1 MLSGIL
7 RDLRF
12 ALRLLAKSPGF
23 TAVAVGSLAL
33 GIAVNTSLFTV
44 VNALLLRPLPY
55 GRPDD
60 LVEISL
66 PRRTIPMDELRQ
78 ARSFES
84 VGAYS
89 PANFPVAGDEGTKLV
104 FGCRVSAGMFSL
116 LDVQPALGRVFT
128 ANEEDQPVVLLSH
141 EYWQR
146 LSGDPNIIGKTIRM
160 GEQDRTVVGVLPADF
175 TLFFRDGHLWIPQRL
190 TQGRLLARLRP
201 GVSRDQ
207 ADAETAAILAGLPPE
222 PGPSGQPSRG
232 PRSRVTPLAIAFLP
246 NDAPTVLILQAAV
259 GMVLLITC
267 ANVANLLL
275 VRAAGRRRE
284 FAIRTAIGAGRWQVA
299 RQLMAESVLLAAF
312 GGAAG
317 LLLAHWSVS
326 FLRVELPVN
335 LARILRGAEGLSID
349 ARVIAFTA
357 GATLLTA
364 LLFGM
369 APVLGA
375 LRFDVM
381 RCLRDSAR
389 GTVGGRQRLGSLL
402 AAAEIALALM
412 LVTGAGLLLKSLDG
426 LEKQDLGFRSDRVL
440 RAYFELPGTRYPLAE
455 HRLTVFA
462 DILRQVQ
469 ALPGVESAGLLAP
482 QFFPFGGPRVTGAP
496 LEIESQAGVEARGE
510 TYVASPDY
518 FRVVRIPLI
527 RGRLF
532 ADTDTPTSTPVA
544 VIADVV
550 AKRYW
555 PQGDPIGRRIRPQPA
570 VAGNP
575 WVTIVGVVGDTRNPI
590 GRGPQPTVY
599 RPWTQNPYQGG
610 VVLIRASGDPAALTP
625 EVRRVLRGFDPGAPE
640 FRIANLETAVH
651 DYIRPQRFNTS
662 LFGFFA
668 AMGLFLAGLGVYGV
682 KRHRVSTRIPEIG
695 VRLALGASRGA
706 VLGMVLGWAARTA
719 AIGAVAG
726 LAGALALQRVIAS
739 ELYGVSPTDPIV
751 FSAVALLIAVIAL
764 AAAFLPARWAAKVDP
779 LVALRHE

>member
-55 GRPDD
+55 GRPDE
-60 LVEISL
+60 LVEISQ
-66 PRRTIPMDELRQ
+66 PRRTIPMDELRK
-78 ARSFES
+78 ARSFQS
-84 VGAYS
+84 VGAYLPWGLLVTRDGS
-89 PANFPVAGDEGTKLV
+89 TAQV
-104 FGCRVSAGMFSL
+104 FGAKVSASLFSL
-116 LDVQPALGRVFT
+116 LEVQPAFGRVFG
-128 ANEEDQPVVLLSH
+128 ANEEDQPVVIMSYD
-141 EYWQR
+141 YWR
-146 LSGDPNIIGKTIRM
+146 STSGDPNIIGKTIRM
-160 GEQDRTVVGVLPADF
+160 GELDRTVVGVLPADF
-175 TLFFRDGHLWIPQRL
+175 TLFFRDGQLWIPQRL

-207 ADAETAAILAGLPPE
+207 ADAETAAIIAGLPPE
-222 PGPSGQPSRG
+222 PGPAGRPQTP
-232 PRSRVTPLAIAFLP
+232 RVTPLAIAFIP

-275 VRAAGRRRE
+275 VRAAARRRE

-312 GGAAG
+312 GGALG
-317 LLLAHWSVS
+317 LLLAQWSVS
-326 FLRVELPVN
+326 FLRVQLPVN
-335 LARILRGAEGLSID
+335 LTRILRGADGLSID

-369 APVLGA
+369 APVVGA

-381 RCLRDSAR
+381 ACLRDSAR
-389 GTVGGRQRLGSLL
+389 GTIGGRQRFGSLL

-412 LVTGAGLLLKSLDG
+412 LVTGAGLMLKSLDG
-426 LEKQDLGFRSDRVL
+426 LEKQDLGFRADHVL
-440 RAYFELPGTRYPLAE
+440 RAAFELPASRYPLPE
-455 HRLTVFA
+455 HRVTVFA

-469 ALPGVESAGLLAP
+469 ALPGVEAAGLLAP

-496 LEIESQAGVEARGE
+496 LEIEGQVGLEARAE

-518 FRVVRIPLI
+518 FRTVRIPLI
-527 RGRLF
+527 RGRVF
-532 ADTDTPTSTPVA
+532 TENDTPDSEPVA
-544 VIADVV
+544 LISDVV
-550 AKRYW
+550 ARRYW
-555 PQGDPIGRRIRPQPA
+555 PQGDPLGRRIRPQPS
-570 VAGNP
+570 VPGNP
-575 WVTIVGVVGDTRNPI
+575 WVKIVGIVGNTRNPV
-590 GRGPQPTVY
+590 GRGFQPTVY
-599 RPWTQNPYQGG
+599 RPWTQNPYQGAI
-610 VVLIRASGDPAALTP
+610 VLVRAAGDPAALTP
-625 EVRRVLRGFDPGAPE
+625 EIRRVLRGFDPGAPE
-640 FRIANLETAVH
+640 FRITSLETAVRS
-651 DYIRPQRFNTS
+651 YIGPQRFTAS

-668 AMGLFLAGLGVYGV
+668 TMGLLLAGLGVYGV
-682 KRHRVSTRIPEIG
+682 MRHRVSTRIPEIG
-695 VRLALGASRGA
+695 VRLALGASPGD
-706 VLGMVLGWAARTA
+706 VLRMVLAWAGRTA
-719 AIGAVAG
+719 ALGAAVG

-739 ELYGVSPTDPIV
+739 ELYGVSPTDPMV
-751 FSAVALLIAVIAL
+751 FTGVCLLIVGIAL
-764 AAAFLPARWAAKVDP
+764 AAAFLPARWASKVDP